1 MLNWIGKNDTFI
13 KLGDEHVQQQCC
25 NEILLKFID
34 APMFSSLTNQVLSSR
49 QSSAIARKYLF
60 SSWCSSQSIKH
71 ELCPSLSIAPF
82 QIPNVIFLY
91 PPFVVI
97 IKRIPKLLTC
107 LCRLL
112 KHLTFYTNI
121 HVTFKNSTSANFAR
135 SKWKIHL
142 GIYTRRRAA
151 DVARYIVK

>member
-1 MLNWIGKNDTFI
+1 MQWLIRSDNGNEISLVLLNWMGKNDTFI
-13 KLGDEHVQQQCC
+13 KLG
-25 NEILLKFID
+25 
-34 APMFSSLTNQVLSSR
+34 TNQVLSSR
-49 QSSAIARKYLF
+49 QSSAIARQYLL
-60 SSWCSSQSIKH
+60 SSWYSSQSTKH
-71 ELCPSLSIAPF
+71 VLCPSLSIVPF
-82 QIPNVIFLY
+82 HIPNVIFLF

-97 IKRIPKLLTC
+97 IKRIPKLLKC

-121 HVTFKNSTSANFAR
+121 HVTLKNSTSANFAR